1 MTTMSKITYTK
12 EDVNEMRLTMSDQ
25 AISHRLNIT
34 MKTINS
40 IYWSR
45 EENNIPYFRKNY
57 VLKSW
62 KRSYVEERVLKTD
75 KWEYNTDKPYWDTNT
90 EIELYNKPASF
101 TRFNQNSLWTSVH

>member
-62 KRSYVEERVLKTD
+62 KRSYVEERALKTD
-75 KWEYNTDKPYWDTNT
+75 KWEYNEVKQDW
-90 EIELYNKPASF
+90 EWEIIELYNKPASF